1 MKKGKLT
8 ELEIAC
14 LKGMLDID
22 AEVTAMAEQLGRSV
36 ASIAKTVDRIR
47 QEAARAE
54 LFINKAAGGQ
64 EGISVMTEAASVRGD
79 TARDRASSQEPAKTS
94 SRAQW
99 VHKIRSDG

>member
-1 MKKGKLT
+1 MKKGKVT

-14 LKGMLDID
+14 LKGMLDIN

-47 QEAARAE
+47 QESVRAQ
-54 LFINKAAGGQ
+54 LFINKTAGGQ

-79 TARDRASSQEPAKTS
+79 SASNQETS
-94 SRAQW
+94 EPPTRSPW
-99 VHKIRSDG
+99 IHKIRSDG